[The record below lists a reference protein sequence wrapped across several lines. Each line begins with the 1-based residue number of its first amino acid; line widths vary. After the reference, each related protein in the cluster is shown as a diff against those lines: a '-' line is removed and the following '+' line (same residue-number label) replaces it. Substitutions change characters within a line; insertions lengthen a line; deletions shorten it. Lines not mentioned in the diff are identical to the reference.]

1 MKKYTSMLRKED
13 TDKKWLEVNAEGIIL
28 GRLATQIAMIL
39 MGKTKANYTPHV
51 DNGDFVVV
59 TNAEKIIVTGNKLQ
73 DKKYY
78 NHSGFPGGLR
88 TRSLDEVL
96 TKNPEEVLYEAVRRM
111 LPKSKLGKNMID
123 KLKVYAGNEH
133 PHAAQKPEKIEL

>member
-13 TDKKWLEVNAEGIIL
+13 TDKKWLEVNAEGKVL
-28 GRLATQIAMIL
+28 GRLATQIAMTL

-51 DNGDFVVV
+51 DNGDFVIVV
-59 TNAEKIIVTGNKLQ
+59 NADKIIVTGNKLQ

-78 NHSGFPGGLR
+78 NYSGFPGGLR
-88 TRSLDEVL
+88 ERTLAEVI
-96 TKNPEEVLYEAVRRM
+96 TKKPEEVLYEAVKRM

-123 KLKVYAGNEH
+123 KLKVYAGTEH
-133 PHAAQKPEKIEL
+133 PHAAQKPEKVEF

>member
-13 TDKKWLEVNAEGIIL
+13 TDKKWLEVDAEGKVL

-51 DNGDFVVV
+51 DNGDFVIVV
-59 TNAEKIIVTGNKLQ
+59 NAEKIIVTGNKLQ

-78 NHSGFPGGLR
+78 NYSGFPGGLR
-88 TRSLDEVL
+88 ERTLAEVI
-96 TKNPEEVLYEAVRRM
+96 TKKPEEVLYEAVKRM

-123 KLKVYAGNEH
+123 KLKVYAGTEH
-133 PHAAQKPEKIEL
+133 PHAAQKPEKVEF

>member
-13 TDKKWLEVNAEGIIL
+13 TDKKWLEVNAEGIVL

-51 DNGDFVVV
+51 DNGDFVIV

-96 TKNPEEVLYEAVRRM
+96 TKNPEEVLYEAVRR
-111 LPKSKLGKNMID
+111 SFQRASLGRT
-123 KLKVYAGNEH
+123 
-133 PHAAQKPEKIEL
+133 

>member
-1 MKKYTSMLRKED
+1 VKKYTSMLRKED

>member
-13 TDKKWLEVNAEGIIL
+13 TDKKWLEVNAEGVVL

>member
-13 TDKKWLEVNAEGIIL
+13 TDKKWLEVNAEGKVL
-28 GRLATQIAMIL
+28 GRLATQIAMTL

-51 DNGDFVVV
+51 DNGDFVIVV
-59 TNAEKIIVTGNKLQ
+59 NADKIIVTGNKLQ

-78 NHSGFPGGLR
+78 NYSGFPGGLR
-88 TRSLDEVL
+88 ERSLAEVL
-96 TKNPEEVLYEAVRRM
+96 SKKPEEVLYEAVKRM

-123 KLKVYAGNEH
+123 KLKVYAGTEH
-133 PHAAQKPEKIEL
+133 PHAAQKPEKVEF

>member
-13 TDKKWLEVNAEGIIL
+13 VDKKWLEVNAEGIIL

-51 DNGDFVVV
+51 DNGDFVIV

>member
-13 TDKKWLEVNAEGIIL
+13 TDKKWLEVNAEGKVL
-28 GRLATQIAMIL
+28 GRLATQIAMTL

-51 DNGDFVVV
+51 DNGDFVIVV
-59 TNAEKIIVTGNKLQ
+59 NADKIIVTGNKLQ

-78 NHSGFPGGLR
+78 NYSGFPGGLR
-88 TRSLDEVL
+88 ERSLAEVL
-96 TKNPEEVLYEAVRRM
+96 SKKPEEVLYEAVKRM

-123 KLKVYAGNEH
+123 KLKVYAETEH
-133 PHAAQKPEKIEL
+133 PHAAQKPEKVEF

>member
-13 TDKKWLEVNAEGIIL
+13 VDKKWLEVNAEGIIL

-51 DNGDFVVV
+51 DNGDFVIV

-96 TKNPEEVLYEAVRRM
+96 TMNPEEVLYEAVRRM

>member
-13 TDKKWLEVNAEGIIL
+13 TDKKWLEVNAEGKVL
-28 GRLATQIAMIL
+28 GRLATQIAMTL

-51 DNGDFVVV
+51 DNGDFVIVV
-59 TNAEKIIVTGNKLQ
+59 NADKIIVTGNKLQ

-78 NHSGFPGGLR
+78 NYSGFPGGLR
-88 TRSLDEVL
+88 ERSLVEVL
-96 TKNPEEVLYEAVRRM
+96 SKKPEEVLYEAVKRM

-123 KLKVYAGNEH
+123 KLKVYAGTEH
-133 PHAAQKPEKIEL
+133 PHAAQKPEKVEF